1 MLRKMQLALLTVL
14 FLTACSN
21 KEVIDYEYSFT
32 GESENWVAEYYVQ
45 GTEVWGEEDNTVTYS
60 NEDSDTF
67 TLKYKGTL
75 EELASVKTFH
85 YSYKANS
92 RSSDRNRSSVN
103 L

>member
-1 MLRKMQLALLTVL
+1 MLRKMQVALLTVL

-45 GTEVWGEEDNTVTYS
+45 GTEVWGKENDTVTYS
-60 NEDSDTF
+60 NDDNDTF

-75 EELASVKTFH
+75 EELSSVKTLH
-85 YSYKANS
+85 TPIK
-92 RSSDRNRSSVN
+92 RIREVVIGIGV
-103 L
+103 